1 MEVPYG
7 PWHLLAQRAATVA
20 NNCNLIEIVRPASC
34 LHVLEAS
41 IDGEQVKPGHIG
53 QLCVLFSI
61 TSFPP
66 THKMSFGGSF
76 LAFRFLP
83 GHGGEVLNKGSRESR
98 KAFLAQFD
106 SFPND
111 VKQEA
116 PRFLVLRRF
125 QAGEIFYSDCQEVLA
140 LDKVDHLPR
149 YVDTEAHGD
158 YLRESSEEKAPEE
171 LWRGRAPVVRS
182 LSLLP
187 LRFSAP

>member
-1 MEVPYG
+1 MES
-7 PWHLLAQRAATVA
+7 RS
-20 NNCNLIEIVRPASC
+20 NLGTLVNS
-34 LHVLEAS
+34 VS
-41 IDGEQVKPGHIG
+41 
-53 QLCVLFSI
+53 FSP
-61 TSFPP
+61 SHPFHP
-66 THKMSFGGSF
+66 HKKMSFGGSF
-76 LAFRFLP
+76 LAFRFIRFLP

-158 YLRESSEEKAPEE
+158 YLRDSSEEKAPEE
-171 LWRGRAPVVRS
+171 LWRGRAQVVRS